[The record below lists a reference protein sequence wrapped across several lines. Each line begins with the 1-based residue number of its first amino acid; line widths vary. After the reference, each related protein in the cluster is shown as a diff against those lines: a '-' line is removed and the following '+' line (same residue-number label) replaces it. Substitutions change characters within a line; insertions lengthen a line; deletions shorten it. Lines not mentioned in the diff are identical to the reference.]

1 MAEELKTNNMPY
13 SSSTQKKYGE
23 NPLKKKKQGFGA
35 PFKMKLT
42 GGVHFTQ
49 PSKAVYRGAFHSP
62 ANEGMNYQDY
72 IRTHRGVRK

>member
-1 MAEELKTNNMPY
+1 MPGKSKKGGGLE
-13 SSSTQKKYGE
+13 SSPVY
-23 NPLKKKKQGFGA
+23 KKQKFGTA
-35 PFKMKLT
+35 KSPFKMKLT

>member
-1 MAEELKTNNMPY
+1 MSK
-13 SSSTQKKYGE
+13 QKYGTA
-23 NPLKKKKQGFGA
+23 KS